1 MDQNGTSTN
10 MAQLHQGPLWCNSC
24 PMAEDQTKL
33 QFRIRMTP
41 EIKGAIVAAAA
52 RNNRSINAEILARLE
67 GSFHAD
73 RLLGIDQQDMDII
86 DILEELDQLKSKVA
100 KLRKDK

>member
-1 MDQNGTSTN
+1 MDHDGTSTN
-10 MAQLHQGPLWCNSC
+10 VAQLHQGPLWCNSC

-41 EIKGAIVAAAA
+41 EVKAAIVAAAA

-67 GSFHAD
+67 ESFQSGRA
-73 RLLGIDQQDMDII
+73 LGIDPKDVEIV
-86 DILEELDQLKSKVA
+86 DILEELERLKSKVA
-100 KLRKDK
+100 KLSRKK

>member
-1 MDQNGTSTN
+1 
-10 MAQLHQGPLWCNSC
+10 
-24 PMAEDQTKL
+24 MAEDQTKL

-41 EIKGAIVAAAA
+41 EIKAAIVDAAA

-67 GSFHAD
+67 SSFHSD
-73 RLLGIDQQDMDII
+73 RLLGIDPQDVEII
-86 DILEELDQLKSKVA
+86 DILEELEQLKSKVA